1 MALEAAGAQ
10 AGIRLGVDWLVRAQA
25 HMTDVRVLKEGMA
38 IGKLY
43 KAGERKA
50 KQSALGL
57 NDPDAAAFFTAYT
70 MAIDHGKHGDGIEL
84 PDRLRKEVGLL

>member
-1 MALEAAGAQ
+1 MPKAALRRGTPGHKRSGSCGSSQ
-10 AGIRLGVDWLVRAQA
+10 AFKASE
-25 HMTDVRVLKEGMA
+25 VLKEAMA

-50 KQSALGL
+50 KQSELGL

-70 MAIDHGKHGDGIEL
+70 MAIDHGKHGDGIQL
-84 PDRLRKEVGLL
+84 TDRLRKEVGLL

>member
-1 MALEAAGAQ
+1 
-10 AGIRLGVDWLVRAQA
+10 
-25 HMTDVRVLKEGMA
+25 MA

-50 KQSALGL
+50 KQSELGL

-70 MAIDHGKHGDGIEL
+70 MAIDHGKHGDGIQL
-84 PDRLRKEVGLL
+84 TDRLRKEVGLL